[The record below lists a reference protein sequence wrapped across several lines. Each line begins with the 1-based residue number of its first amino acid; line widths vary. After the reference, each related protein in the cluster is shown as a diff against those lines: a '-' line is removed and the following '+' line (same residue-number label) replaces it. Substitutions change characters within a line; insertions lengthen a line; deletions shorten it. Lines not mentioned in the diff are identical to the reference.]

1 MIVVQTPLRVSLFG
15 GGTDFPAF
23 FRAEGGCVLST
34 AINKYIF
41 VIIKRRFDQQLR
53 VGYTHT
59 ELVSR
64 LDDIQHELIREALRL
79 TGIHQ
84 GVEVATMGDIPSRGS
99 GLGSSSTV
107 TVGAL
112 HAMYTFRGELVSAEK
127 LAQEACAIE
136 LEILGKPIGLQD
148 QYIAAYGGLR
158 FFEFNPDSSVTNQPL
173 ELSAATRRILSQNL
187 LLFFTGVT
195 RPSSEVLQ
203 EQQSNI
209 PQRLV
214 VLRRMKGLAFQA
226 RRELL
231 NGHADAVGALLDEA
245 WQHKKQLASRVS
257 NAVIDDLYTTARQ
270 AGATGGKI
278 TGAGGGGFLLLYCP
292 LERQAAVRAR
302 LAQLQELPFDL
313 EPDGSKPIFNYM
325 RP

>member
-1 MIVVQTPLRVSLFG
+1 MIIVQTPLRVSLFG
-15 GGTDFPAF
+15 GGTDFPDY

-53 VGYTHT
+53 VGYTRT

-64 LDDIQHELIREALRL
+64 LDDLQHELIREALRM
-79 TGIHQ
+79 TGIYQ

-112 HAMYTFRGELVSAEK
+112 HAMYAYKGELVSAEK
-127 LAQEACAIE
+127 LAQAACTIE
-136 LEILGKPIGLQD
+136 LDILGKPIGVQD

-158 FFEFNPDSSVTNQPL
+158 FFEFKPDGSVASQSL
-173 ELSAATRRILSQNL
+173 DLSDTTRRTLSQNL

-195 RPSSEVLQ
+195 RPSSEILH
-203 EQQSNI
+203 EQKSNI
-209 PQRLV
+209 SQRLPL
-214 VLRRMKGLAFQA
+214 LRHMKNLADQA

-231 NGHADAVGALLDEA
+231 AGHIDAIGALLDEA
-245 WQHKKQLASRVS
+245 WQYKKQLASRVS
-257 NAVIDDLYTTARQ
+257 NTLIDELYTTARQ
-270 AGATGGKI
+270 AGASGGKI
-278 TGAGGGGFLLLYCP
+278 TGAGGGGFLLLCCP

-302 LAQLQELPFDL
+302 LAGLQELPFAL